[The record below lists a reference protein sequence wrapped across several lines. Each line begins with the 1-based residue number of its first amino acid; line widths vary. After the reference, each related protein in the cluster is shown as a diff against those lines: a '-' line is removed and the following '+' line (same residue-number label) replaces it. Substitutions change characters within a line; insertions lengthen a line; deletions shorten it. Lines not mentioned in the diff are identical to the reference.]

1 MKRELHVAGAGRSGR
16 STLSRD
22 SEAIMQGATDNFYKV
37 QDIREVVARTIYTT
51 PSEALKGMAEILHII
66 DGRPPTS

>member
-1 MKRELHVAGAGRSGR
+1 
-16 STLSRD
+16 
-22 SEAIMQGATDNFYKV
+22 MQGATDNFYKV